1 MRFQAKEIHTGISQT
16 TQLSLFHSTPSFAL
30 VIIMIKHVSGSSYA
44 FYHLSKFK
52 VNKGP
57 IL

>member
-1 MRFQAKEIHTGISQT
+1 MEERHLNIRKVLIVIFTVI
-16 TQLSLFHSTPSFAL
+16 FAL